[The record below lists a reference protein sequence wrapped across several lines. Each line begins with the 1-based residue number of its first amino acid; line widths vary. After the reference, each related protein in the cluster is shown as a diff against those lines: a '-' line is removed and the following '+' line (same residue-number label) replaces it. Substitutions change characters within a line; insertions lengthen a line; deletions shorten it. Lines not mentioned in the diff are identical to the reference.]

1 MRDKLYEVIERMTE
15 GPWTVSTEPVID
27 EYDRKS
33 WTVGLREDGDHYEDM
48 ICEVFDG
55 EHDGEAHA
63 QLIAAIPAMLLH
75 IETLE
80 AEVERLAHL
89 NAVLARG

>member
-1 MRDKLYEVIERMTE
+1 MRDNLHEIIERMTE
-15 GPWTVSTEPVID
+15 GPWTVSTEPLID

-33 WTVGLREDGDHYEDM
+33 WTVGLREDGVHYEDM

-63 QLIAAIPAMLLH
+63 QLIAMIPAMLLH

-80 AEVERLAHL
+80 AEVERLTHL
-89 NAVLARG
+89 NAVLVRK